1 MSSAVKR
8 ASHTHQVPH
17 IGLPQIAPVTSAIKV
32 NIAPIGAMA
41 TIERCAALICQTNA
55 IIAAIAIEP
64 YTPIDQIAAGT
75 WTYIIRKLLP
85 C

>member
-17 IGLPQIAPVTSAIKV
+17 IGLPQIAPVTKAIKV

-41 TIERCAALICQTNA
+41 IIER
-55 IIAAIAIEP
+55 
-64 YTPIDQIAAGT
+64 
-75 WTYIIRKLLP
+75 
-85 C
+85 

>member
-17 IGLPQIAPVTSAIKV
+17 IGLPQIAPVTKAIKV

-41 TIERCAALICQTNA
+41 IIERWAALICQTNA
-55 IIAAIAIEP
+55 IIAATAIEP
-64 YTPIDQIAAGT
+64 
-75 WTYIIRKLLP
+75 
-85 C
+85 

>member
-1 MSSAVKR
+1 M
-8 ASHTHQVPH
+8 
-17 IGLPQIAPVTSAIKV
+17 AI
-32 NIAPIGAMA
+32 
-41 TIERCAALICQTNA
+41 IERWAALICQTNA
-55 IIAAIAIEP
+55 IMAATAIEP